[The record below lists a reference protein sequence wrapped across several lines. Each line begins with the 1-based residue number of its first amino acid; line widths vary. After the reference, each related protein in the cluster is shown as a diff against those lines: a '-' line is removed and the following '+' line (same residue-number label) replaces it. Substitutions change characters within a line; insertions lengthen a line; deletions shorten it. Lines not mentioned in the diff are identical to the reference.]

1 MSFTQLHER
10 IQKAVADAGY
20 TKETPIQERSIPRI
34 LKGADVI
41 GIAQTGTGKTAA
53 FTLPILSKLADS
65 TEANEVRC
73 TRVLIIAP
81 TRELV
86 SQIHDNVRTYAKY
99 TNLRTVA
106 VHGGVP
112 DKGQIDKLDSGVD
125 IIIATPGRLLEL
137 VERGHGRFSGLKHLV
152 LDEADRM
159 LDMGFIPAIRTICKQ
174 LPKSRQSLL
183 FSATMNPQIEA
194 LTKEFLSTPVVVE
207 IDRRANPAE
216 TITQSMYEVFEHQKT
231 DLLMHL
237 LDSSHDFYAVIVF
250 ARTREGV
257 DKLTAALRH
266 AKVSTDSMH
275 GDKKQGQ
282 RRRALRE
289 FKEGKIRVLVATDVA
304 ARGIDISGVTHVIN
318 YDFPEHSEDYI
329 HRIGRTGRAEAE
341 GEAITFV
348 TPENTLALKKLEKL
362 IRVTVPRKK
371 AAGFSYAARPV
382 EVKHRAKQEEKQFF
396 ETPSKFSLKNKPG
409 SGPRK
414 PSTPGSKPGA
424 RPAAKGKPGSAPRKA
439 SGASGKPGGN
449 NGFSKLGGK
458 PSGKPGRSST
468 SRKPTQRK
476 RR

>member
-1 MSFTQLHER
+1 MSFKSLHER
-10 IQKAVADAGY
+10 IQKAVADTGY
-20 TKETPIQERSIPRI
+20 SKPTPIQERAIPRI

-53 FTLPILSKLADS
+53 FTLPVLSKLAES
-65 TEANEVRC
+65 TEAKEARC

-86 SQIHDNVRTYAKY
+86 SQIHENVRTYAKY

-106 VHGGVP
+106 IHGGVP

-137 VERGHGRFSGLKHLV
+137 VERGHGRFQGLKALV

-159 LDMGFIPAIRTICKQ
+159 LDMGFIPAIRTITKL

-183 FSATMNPQIEA
+183 FSATMNGQIEA
-194 LTKEFLSTPVVVE
+194 LTKEFLNSPVVVE

-216 TITQSMYEVFEHQKT
+216 TITQSMYEVFEQQKS

-257 DKLTAALRH
+257 DQLTQILRH
-266 AKVSTDSMH
+266 NKVSAESMH

-282 RRRALRE
+282 RRRALKE

-329 HRIGRTGRAEAE
+329 HRIGRTGRAEAV

-348 TPENTLALKKLEKL
+348 TPANILSLKKLEKL

-371 AAGFSYAARPV
+371 AEGFKYDARPV
-382 EVKHRAKQEEKQFF
+382 EEKKTRKKKEEEKKPFF
-396 ETPSKFSLKNKPG
+396 DTPSKFSLKNKPG
-409 SGPRK
+409 GRKQSDSRRPSGP
-414 PSTPGSKPGA
+414 GA
-424 RPAAKGKPGSAPRKA
+424 
-439 SGASGKPGGN
+439 
-449 NGFSKLGGK
+449 
-458 PSGKPGRSST
+458 KPGRKPVKGAPK
-468 SRKPTQRK
+468 RKK
-476 RR
+476 R